1 MGEEA
6 FVSDGACAE
15 LPGQLNGKIEARVQ
29 ELADIPNTRFD
40 PGGPEGS
47 KDERRP
53 LIR

>member
-1 MGEEA
+1 MRVGA
-6 FVSDGACAE
+6 CVSGAACAE
-15 LPGQLNGKIEARVQ
+15 LPGQPNDKIEARVQ
-29 ELADIPNTRFD
+29 ELADFPNTRFD